1 MNQQNFAD
9 DQNPYEYEKP
19 VSGNKFRKY
28 GSVATLG
35 LLAIGTAFGGN
46 AIAATIM
53 ATDANTSTTG
63 SSLDVTG
70 GLATEVVSQDPLAV
84 ATPLLDATGATIEPA
99 IQIVAADPTLPAVQ
113 ASPSAT
119 PSKSPTRPPIVSL
132 PVLAVVDYGNV
143 SSATPSGSGSSGSG
157 STGKSGSSSSA
168 SWGGEDDD
176 REDRNGRDSDDRDD
190 DRDDDDR
197 EDNDDD

>member
-19 VSGNKFRKY
+19 VSTSKFRKY

-53 ATDANTSTTG
+53 ATDANTATAGTTG
-63 SSLDVTG
+63 GVTG
-70 GLATEVVSQDPLAV
+70 GLVTEVVAQDPLTAV
-84 ATPLLDATGATIEPA
+84 TPALDATGAPI
-99 IQIVAADPTLPAVQ
+99 DPSVQTVLAGSTLAPVQ
-113 ASPSAT
+113 SSPSAT
-119 PSKSPTRPPIVSL
+119 PSKSPIVAL
-132 PVLAVVDYGNV
+132 PVLAVGSYGNV
-143 SSATPSGSGSSGSG
+143 SSATPSGSSASGSASKGGSAAGSSWS
-157 STGKSGSSSSA
+157 
-168 SWGGEDDD
+168 GEDDD
-176 REDRNGRDSDDRDD
+176 RGGRESS
-190 DRDDDDR
+190 DR